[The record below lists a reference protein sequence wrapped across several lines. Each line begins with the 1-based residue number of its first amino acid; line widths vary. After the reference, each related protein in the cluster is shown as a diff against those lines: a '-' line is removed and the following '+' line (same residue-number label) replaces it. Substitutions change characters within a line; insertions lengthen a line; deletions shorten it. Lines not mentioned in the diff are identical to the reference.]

1 MEENRV
7 FEIKDN
13 FYLNGKEFKVISG
26 GIHYF
31 RVAPEYWRDRLEK
44 LKAMGCNT
52 VETYIPWNLHEPK
65 KNQFDFEGILD
76 IKRYI
81 KIAQELG
88 LWVIVRPSPYICA
101 EWEFGGLPAWLI
113 ADDSMKLRCNYE
125 PYIKHIKD
133 YYNELFKILTPLQIN
148 YGGPII
154 FMQIENEYGYFGDDK
169 TYLNK
174 LAEMMKE
181 NGTVVPLVT
190 SDGPWGDAIES
201 GNVGSDVLSTANFG
215 SKTLDQFNVLS
226 KHTNGGPLMCMEF
239 WVGWFDNW
247 GRKDHGRSNL
257 EENIQDLEQILKLGH
272 LNIYMFHGGTNFG
285 FMNGSNYY
293 DELTPTVTSYD
304 YDAVITECGDITPK
318 YNEFKKIISKYNR
331 IEEVKFSTEI
341 KKCEYGKINVSN
353 KVSLFNVLEDISVAQ
368 FNTNTLSM
376 EKLGQNYGYVLY
388 KSKVKDVENI
398 EKFRL
403 LGAND
408 RANIFINREHI
419 ITRYDKELVQECTL
433 NAKNKEENTIEILVE
448 NMGRVNFGP
457 MINHQRKG
465 IDDGVIINGHYHFG
479 WEHYSLP
486 LDNLDKLDF
495 SKEYIEGAPAFY
507 KFKFEVNEIG
517 DTFLDFAGWGK
528 GCAFVNGFNIGR
540 YWKIGPQKTLYIPGP
555 LLKLGE
561 NEIILFETEGIN
573 SESIVLAKEPNL
585 G

>member
-1 MEENRV
+1 MEGNRI

-31 RVAPEYWRDRLEK
+31 RVVPEYWRDRLEK

-65 KNQFDFEGILD
+65 KGQFDFEGILD

-81 KIAQELG
+81 EIAQELG

-125 PYIKHIKD
+125 PYIKHVKD
-133 YYNELFKILTPLQIN
+133 YYNELFKILIPLQIN

-174 LAEMMKE
+174 LAEIMKE

-190 SDGPWGDAIES
+190 SDGPWGNALEA
-201 GNVGSDVLSTANFG
+201 GNAGNDVLSTANFG
-215 SKTLDQFNVLS
+215 SKALDQFNILS

-257 EENIQDLEQILKLGH
+257 EENAQDLEQILKLGH

-318 YNEFKKIISKYNR
+318 YNEFKKIISKYNK
-331 IEEVKFSTEI
+331 IDEVRFSTEI

-353 KVSLFNVLEDISVAQ
+353 KVSLFNVLQDISVVQ

-376 EKLGQNYGYVLY
+376 EKLDQNYGYVLY

-457 MINHQRKG
+457 ILNHQRKG
-465 IDDGVIINGHYHFG
+465 INDGVIINGHYHFG

-495 SKEYIEGAPAFY
+495 SKEYINGTPAFY

-517 DTFLDFAGWGK
+517 DTFLDFTGWGK
-528 GCAFVNGFNIGR
+528 GCAFINGFNIGR
-540 YWKIGPQKTLYIPGP
+540 YWKVGPQKTLYIPGP

-573 SESIVLAKEPNL
+573 YESIVLVKEPNL

>member
-1 MEENRV
+1 MEGNRI

-31 RVAPEYWRDRLEK
+31 RVVPEYWRDRLEK

-65 KNQFDFEGILD
+65 KGQFDFEGILD

-81 KIAQELG
+81 EIAQELG

-125 PYIKHIKD
+125 AYIKHVKD
-133 YYNELFKILTPLQIN
+133 YYNELFKILIPLQIN

-174 LAEMMKE
+174 LAEIMKE

-190 SDGPWGDAIES
+190 SDGPWGNALEA
-201 GNVGSDVLSTANFG
+201 GNAGNDVLSTANFG
-215 SKTLDQFNVLS
+215 SKALDQFNILS

-257 EENIQDLEQILKLGH
+257 EENAQDLEQILKLGH

-318 YNEFKKIISKYNR
+318 YNEFKKIISKYNK
-331 IEEVKFSTEI
+331 IDEVRFSTEI

-353 KVSLFNVLEDISVAQ
+353 KVSLFNVLQDISVVQ

-376 EKLGQNYGYVLY
+376 EKLDQNYGYVLY

-457 MINHQRKG
+457 ILNHQRKG
-465 IDDGVIINGHYHFG
+465 INDGVIINGHYHFG

-495 SKEYIEGAPAFY
+495 SKEYINGTPAFY

-517 DTFLDFAGWGK
+517 DTFLDFTGWGK
-528 GCAFVNGFNIGR
+528 GCAFINGFNIGR
-540 YWKIGPQKTLYIPGP
+540 YWKVGPQKTLYIPGP

-573 SESIVLAKEPNL
+573 SESIVLVKEPNL